1 MLCGDLTRVGAL
13 MVHAASQKEQEDAR
27 NESAEEHRARG
38 RKVPVNHFLCEKCS
52 NMCLFTLLP
61 QTFCYV
67 CLRVPQVRSD
77 CLGYKAT
84 IVVQAIYVTPPLEDK
99 QTDTIL
105 CEGYRR

>member
-52 NMCLFTLLP
+52 NMCLFTLPP

-67 CLRVPQVRSD
+67 CLRIPQVNLNVS
-77 CLGYKAT
+77 
-84 IVVQAIYVTPPLEDK
+84 V
-99 QTDTIL
+99 
-105 CEGYRR
+105 